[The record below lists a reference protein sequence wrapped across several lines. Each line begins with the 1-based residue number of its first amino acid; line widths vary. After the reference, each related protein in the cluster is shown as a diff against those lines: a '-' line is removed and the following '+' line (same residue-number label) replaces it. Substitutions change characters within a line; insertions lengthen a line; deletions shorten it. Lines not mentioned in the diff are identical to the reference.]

1 MPARFRGTS
10 SRSAS
15 GDAPCHRPG
24 QQRTVRRVRDGQA
37 SRESRIQTPPMAG
50 TSQQRQGGCLSVPVW
65 VHRERVLRRADSAG
79 NAGMP

>member
-10 SRSAS
+10 SRSVS
-15 GDAPCHRPG
+15 GDAPCHRPASSEPFAE
-24 QQRTVRRVRDGQA
+24 VRDGQA
-37 SRESRIQTPPMAG
+37 ARKSRIQTPPMAG
-50 TSQQRQGGCLSVPVW
+50 TSQQRPGGCLSVPVW